1 MVKVFQMT
9 DKEIIII
16 IVINMLYSV
25 ISSSSLN
32 DSNPGD

>member
-1 MVKVFQMT
+1 MVKLSQMT

-16 IVINMLYSV
+16 IVINMLCSV